1 MTESDFEYVAW
12 YFREFR
18 KFYTK
23 AATSFPSPKISLSQ
37 CNTDFYTVRYNGANL
52 LEIALLDTQIRRRLG
67 VRKPHHDVHYT
78 ISC

>member
-1 MTESDFEYVAW
+1 
-12 YFREFR
+12 
-18 KFYTK
+18 
-23 AATSFPSPKISLSQ
+23 
-37 CNTDFYTVRYNGANL
+37 VRYNGANL